1 MPSLG
6 TERAE
11 WTSLALM
18 NRKIAIFLALSI
30 ATLGAG
36 CVGTGPNTQR
46 GAVGGAALGG
56 LAGAVIGNNSG
67 SHNGAS
73 GALIGAIAG
82 GIAGGTLGNSVDQQ
96 NGTIYRSEAD
106 ATSSV
111 VVAGAPAYPAAPA
124 PDVVTVQPSPYAV
137 WIGGYWV
144 YTSSG
149 YAWVRGHWEMPPPN
163 SRFFVA
169 PHWRHRRGGYVYI
182 RGYWH

>member
-1 MPSLG
+1 ML
-6 TERAE
+6 
-11 WTSLALM
+11 LM
-18 NRKIAIFLALSI
+18 NRKIAIFLAL
-30 ATLGAG
+30 TLSALGGG

-56 LAGAVIGNNSG
+56 LAGAIIGNNSG

-73 GALIGAIAG
+73 GALIGALAG

-106 ATSSV
+106 ATTDV
-111 VVAGAPAYPAAPA
+111 VVAGAPAAPA
-124 PDVVTVQPSPYAV
+124 PPVADVFTVQPNPSAV
-137 WIGGYWV
+137 WIGGYWM
-144 YTSSG
+144 YTTGG
-149 YAWVRGHWEMPPPN
+149 YAWVRGHWEVPPPAC
-163 SRFFVA
+163 RVYVA